1 MKKFEWVVQD
11 TLKNDEHYVGI
22 DVWLDENILEEL
34 SDKEF
39 DLVPEFTEF
48 VHDTA
53 VEVFSKKMAPLPLKE
68 GWADNIFYGEFVL
81 TDEDEKQT
89 ETVAKMF
96 SYADTVERAHK
107 NEFGRKEVVG
117 FYDDGAFL
125 LGAGKFWEKLVRK
138 FGEKMSHSLIGE
150 LYNSVEMK
158 ITTDIPVIVEYFS

>member
-34 SDKEF
+34 SDEELDKAA
-39 DLVPEFTEF
+39 EFTEF
-48 VHDTA
+48 VHGAA

-68 GWADNIFYGEFVL
+68 GWADSVFYGEFVL

-96 SYADTVERAHK
+96 AYADKVERAHT

-125 LGAGKFWEKLVRK
+125 LGAGKFWGELVQK
-138 FGEKMSHSLIGE
+138 FGEIMSHSLLGK

-158 ITTDIPVIVEYFS
+158 IATDIPVIVEYFE